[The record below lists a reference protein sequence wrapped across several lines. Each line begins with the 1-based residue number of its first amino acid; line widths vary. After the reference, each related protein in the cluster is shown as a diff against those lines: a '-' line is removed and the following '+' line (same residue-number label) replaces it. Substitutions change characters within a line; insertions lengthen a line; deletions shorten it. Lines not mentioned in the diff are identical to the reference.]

1 MSRDYIYL
9 FIIGVLFI
17 IDSEYNFQ
25 ISQYNLKHLI
35 KYDIEH
41 EFILEDRPNF
51 YFKKGHFRFKPKDR
65 IQMFRIM
72 NTKRKRIDKMLIKVF
87 GEEKYNDMRIKSD
100 LELIQK
106 YGKEIKNE
114 IEIMDIFLENYDKYK
129 FNKIKKTKF

>member
-1 MSRDYIYL
+1 MRRDYIYL

-25 ISQYNLKHLI
+25 ISQYNLRHLI

-41 EFILEDRPNF
+41 EFVLEDRPSF
-51 YFKKGHFRFKPKDR
+51 HFKRGHFRFKPQDR
-65 IQMFRIM
+65 VQVFRIM

-87 GEEKYNDMRIKSD
+87 GKEKYDDMRIKSYS
-100 LELIQK
+100 ELIQK
-106 YGKEIKNE
+106 YGKEIKKD

-129 FNKIKKTKF
+129 FQKIKKTKF

>member
-1 MSRDYIYL
+1 MNRDYVYL

-25 ISQYNLKHLI
+25 ISEYNLRHLL

-41 EFILEDRPNF
+41 EFILEDRPSF
-51 YFKKGHFRFKPKDR
+51 HFKRGRFRFKSKDR
-65 IQMFRIM
+65 VQVFRIM

-87 GEEKYNDMRIKSD
+87 GKEKYNDMKSKSD

-106 YGKEIKNE
+106 YGKEIKND
-114 IEIMDIFLENYDKYK
+114 IEIMNIFLENYDTYK
-129 FNKIKKTKF
+129 FQKVKKKIF